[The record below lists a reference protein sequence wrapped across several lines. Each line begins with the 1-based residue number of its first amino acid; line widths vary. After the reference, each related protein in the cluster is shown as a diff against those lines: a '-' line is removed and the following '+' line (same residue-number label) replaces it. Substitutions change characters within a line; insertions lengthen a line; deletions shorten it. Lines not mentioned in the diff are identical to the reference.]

1 MMYGYCRVSTKKQ
14 TQGNSLEEQR
24 DTILKQYPG
33 ARIYLEQYT
42 GKTTDRPIFKALLS
56 DLQRDDILIVTKLD
70 RFCRSTK
77 EGLELIDELL
87 NRGVRIHILNM
98 GIIEDTSLGRLL
110 VTCLLAFAEFE
121 RSMII
126 ERTQE
131 GRAIARTKDNY
142 REGRPKAYTKE
153 QIENALSLLTVNG
166 GNKSY
171 KEVERLLNIS
181 KSILI
186 RENNKRKVH

>member
-14 TQGNSLEEQR
+14 IQGNSLEEQR
-24 DTILKQYPG
+24 DAILKQYPS

-42 GKTTDRPIFKALLS
+42 GKTTDRPVFKALLS

-87 NRGVRIHILNM
+87 NRGIRIHILNM

-166 GNKSY
+166 GDKSY

-181 KSILI
+181 KSTLI